1 MEYIRD
7 CKRKQAEFFH
17 DIGVDEYVC
26 RVGSEEYGARDFF
39 ILSVKDMEQFGI
51 KGIQAPEDYYK
62 TDLSR
67 FNREKP
73 QSPEEYIKINP
84 TRKSSDPDPAD

>member
-1 MEYIRD
+1 
-7 CKRKQAEFFH
+7 
-17 DIGVDEYVC
+17 
-26 RVGSEEYGARDFF
+26 
-39 ILSVKDMEQFGI
+39 MEQFGI

-73 QSPEEYIKINP
+73 QSPVEYIKINP